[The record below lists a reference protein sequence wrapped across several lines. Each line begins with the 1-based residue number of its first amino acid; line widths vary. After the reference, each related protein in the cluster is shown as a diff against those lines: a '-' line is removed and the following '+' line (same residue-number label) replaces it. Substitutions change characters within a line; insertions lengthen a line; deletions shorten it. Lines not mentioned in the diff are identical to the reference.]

1 MSPYKGEV
9 LMTGRS
15 IVVDD
20 EVFAELQS
28 LAEPLIDDANSV
40 LRRVLNLVPNGAIAD
55 LRPDAAV
62 SSLQPSPDEVEPITS
77 SPVAS
82 RARAQRTAPKRKKK
96 SDRAPKGSL
105 LPEAEYEL
113 PLLEALVELGG
124 SAPTSDV
131 VDLLG
136 KKLEAKLTDVDRETI
151 SSGEIRWRNRVQF
164 VRLGL
169 IKEGLMVKE
178 SPRGVWEITDEGRA
192 RIAKA
197 EATS

>member
-1 MSPYKGEV
+1 MD
-9 LMTGRS
+9 GRS
-15 IVVDD
+15 IIVDD

-28 LAEPLIDDANSV
+28 LAEPLVDDANSV
-40 LRRVLNLVPNGAIAD
+40 LRRVLNLSSNGSRPTA
-55 LRPDAAV
+55 PDAGMVVDGGPAKPAPA
-62 SSLQPSPDEVEPITS
+62 PSRQ
-77 SPVAS
+77 
-82 RARAQRTAPKRKKK
+82 RARKQSTPRKKR

-113 PLLEALVELGG
+113 PLLEALVELDG

-136 KKLEAKLTDVDRETI
+136 KKLDGKLTDADRETI

-169 IKEGLMVKE
+169 IKEGLMVKD
-178 SPRGVWEITDEGRA
+178 SPRGVWEITNEGRA
-192 RIAKA
+192 RVAQRGA
-197 EATS
+197 SA